1 MFNEGIGPLGRA
13 IFMGGKSDTLYV
25 SDLDGTLLIDD
36 GVLSSYTK
44 EKLISILESGVNF
57 TVASARSIVSVQQ
70 ILRGFPFR
78 LPVIGINGA
87 FISDFV
93 TGKHLVINDMSD
105 ALIEDVYSYILRYNC
120 VPFISTFDGN
130 EDRLYYHS
138 LPNDGMQWYYDNRRL
153 AGDRRL
159 CQVDRL
165 RDVFVDDIVAFTV
178 INTRQQLINLAKKM
192 MDDFS
197 DRLQM
202 HFFENPYS
210 PPWHWLTIH
219 DKKACKS
226 EAVREL
232 LSYTGFALKDLVVFG
247 DNLNDVNM
255 FKMCPKSIAVSNASD
270 QIKKLA
276 TEVIGAN
283 TDDSVVKY
291 VMEAE
296 GVV

>member
-1 MFNEGIGPLGRA
+1 
-13 IFMGGKSDTLYV
+13 MGDRVIYV
-25 SDLDGTLLIDD
+25 SDLDGTLLSDD
-36 GVLSSYTK
+36 GEISSYSR
-44 EKLISILESGVNF
+44 ENLIKLLSEGVNF
-57 TVASARSIVSVQQ
+57 TVASARSIASVRQ

-78 LPVIGINGA
+78 LPVIEINGA
-87 FISDFV
+87 FISNFV
-93 TGKHLVINDMSD
+93 TGEHLVINDMSD

-120 VPFISTFDGN
+120 VPFISTFNGN

-138 LPNDGMQWYYDNRRL
+138 LPNDGMQWYCDNRRL

-165 RDVFVDDIVAFTV
+165 RDIFADNVVAFTV
-178 INTRQQLINLAKKM
+178 INTRQQLINLAMKM
-192 MDDFS
+192 REDFS
-197 DRLQM
+197 DQLQM

-232 LSYTGFALKDLVVFG
+232 LSYTGFELKDLVVFG

-270 QIKKLA
+270 QIKRLS

-296 GVV
+296 GVA

>member
-1 MFNEGIGPLGRA
+1 
-13 IFMGGKSDTLYV
+13 MGDKSNTLYV
-25 SDLDGTLLIDD
+25 SDLDGTLLSDD
-36 GVLSSYTK
+36 GEISSYSR
-44 EKLISILESGVNF
+44 ENLLKLLREGVNF
-57 TVASARSIVSVQQ
+57 TVASARSIASVRQ

-78 LPVIGINGA
+78 LPVIEINGA
-87 FISDFV
+87 FISNFV
-93 TGKHLVINDMSD
+93 TGEHLVINDMSD

-120 VPFISTFDGN
+120 VPFISTFNGN
-130 EDRLYYHS
+130 EDRLYYQS
-138 LPNDGMQWYYDNRRL
+138 LPNDGMQWYCDNRRL

-165 RDVFVDDIVAFTV
+165 RDIFADNVVAFTV
-178 INTRQQLINLAKKM
+178 INTRQQLINLAMKM
-192 MDDFS
+192 REDFS
-197 DRLQM
+197 DQLQM

-232 LSYTGFALKDLVVFG
+232 LSYTGFELKDLVVFG

-270 QIKKLA
+270 QIKRLS

-296 GVV
+296 GVA